1 MKTYRILKKDKQA
14 NMMTLS
20 DWEIKYDD
28 RIIYLSINGFTRD
41 MPYIR
46 DRAGKTT
53 ELDKLKKEIENKG
66 YRKED

>member
-41 MPYIR
+41 MLYIR
-46 DRAGKTT
+46 DRAGKAT

>member
-28 RIIYLSINGFTRD
+28 RIIYLSTNGFTRD
-41 MPYIR
+41 MLYIR
-46 DRAGKTT
+46 DRA
-53 ELDKLKKEIENKG
+53 KLQN
-66 YRKED
+66 

>member
-1 MKTYRILKKDKQA
+1 MKTYVVCNIYKLRNMTHLNQA
-14 NMMTLS
+14 
-20 DWEIKYDD
+20 EYDD
-28 RIIYLSINGFTRD
+28 RQIHVYEDGEIRDIILVK
-41 MPYIR
+41 